1 MHVAIEEQTSARKGR
16 CANHPAV
23 ARVGACDMCGRPLC
37 IACAVP
43 VRGRVIGPECL
54 PKVLVD
60 VPEPVHIPKPPSPRG
75 DLIAALGF
83 AVVVLTS
90 IFPWSRFGDSSH
102 YFGAWSRHWS
112 LVAVLAALL
121 GLALIGVARRR
132 PVDTRIEVAAL
143 SGLAVVAALAAF
155 LHHRKPPLLSAPT
168 AWPWIA
174 ILGAAVA
181 LLGAMVKMRAF
192 VRARRPLGTGS
203 LPS

>member
-1 MHVAIEEQTSARKGR
+1 MRVATEEQTSARKGR

-60 VPEPVHIPKPPSPRG
+60 APEPVHIPKPPSPRG

-83 AVVVLTS
+83 VVVLLS
-90 IFPWSRFGDSSH
+90 SMFPWSRFGDSSH

-112 LVAVLAALL
+112 LVAVLAAVL
-121 GLALIGVARRR
+121 GLALIVLARTR
-132 PVDTRIEVAAL
+132 PVDARIEVVAF
-143 SGLAVVAALAAF
+143 SGLAIAAGLAAF
-155 LHHRKPPLLSAPT
+155 LHYRNPPLLSAPT
-168 AWPWIA
+168 RWPWIA

-181 LLGAMVKMRAF
+181 LLGAIVKMRA
-192 VRARRPLGTGS
+192 VVKARRPLFTGS